1 MSNKIKFGLK
11 NVHYAVVTEA
21 GGEVQY
27 GTPKRIPGAVN
38 ITLDAAGESVQFYAD
53 DMVYYEE
60 NTNDGYT
67 GSLEMAL
74 IPDDFRKDVLGEIED
89 ANGALIENKDAKAK
103 HFALMFEF
111 DGDAKK
117 MRHVLYYVFAS
128 RPSVSG
134 STRTNTK
141 EPQTETLN
149 ITARP
154 ALDTGDVKAKVPQ
167 GEAAYDDFYTTVCLK
182 NAPTNT
188 VEEATTD
195 AEFDKFAPANI
206 SIDVT
211 STDGT
216 NKAKNVLLDGLP
228 IAGVDLTVTGVDVVI
243 DQNVFTGLSLGAHT
257 ITIEFLKGNAVTVIV
272 TVKDTTP

>member
-11 NVHYAVVTEA
+11 NVHYAVVTETD
-21 GGEVQY
+21 GVITY
-27 GTPKRIPGAVN
+27 DTPKSIPGAVN
-38 ITLDAAGESVQFYAD
+38 LTLDAAGESVQFYAD
-53 DMVYYEE
+53 DSVYYEE

-74 IPDDFRKDVLGEIED
+74 IPDEFRVDVLGDELD

-117 MRHVLYYVFAS
+117 TRHVLYYVLAS

-154 ALDTGDVKAKVPQ
+154 APDTGDVKAKVPY
-167 GEAAYDDFYTTVCLK
+167 GETPYNDFYTTVYLK
-182 NAPTNT
+182 NAVTNT
-188 VEEATTD
+188 PDETALT
-195 AEFDKFAPANI
+195 FDKNSPDDI
-206 SIDVT
+206 TVGVT
-211 STDGT
+211 SSGT
-216 NKAKNVLLDGLP
+216 TAVKNVLLDGVP
-228 IAGVDLTVTGVDVVI
+228 IGGAYLTVDGEDVTI
-243 DQNVFTGLSLGAHT
+243 DQAVFAELNEGSYTVT
-257 ITIEFLKGNAVTVIV
+257 VEFTRGNAVAV
-272 TVKDTTP
+272 TVNVTDSSE

>member
-21 GGEVQY
+21 DGVITY
-27 GTPKRIPGAVN
+27 DTPKPIRGAVN
-38 ITLDAAGESVQFYAD
+38 LTLDAAGESVQFYAD

-74 IPDDFRKDVLGEIED
+74 VPDSFRTDVLGD
-89 ANGALIENKDAKAK
+89 TVDGHGAIIENADATVKR
-103 HFALMFEF
+103 FALMFEF

-117 MRHVLYYVFAS
+117 TRHVLYYVLAS

-167 GEAAYDDFYTTVCLK
+167 GETPYDNFYTAVYRK
-182 NAPTNT
+182 NAVINT
-188 VEEATTD
+188 PDED
-195 AEFDKFAPANI
+195 ALTFDKNEPA
-206 SIDVT
+206 DVAVLVT
-211 STDGT
+211 STGT
-216 NKAKNVLLDGLP
+216 TTVKNVLLDGVP
-228 IAGVDLTVTGVDVVI
+228 IAGVYLTVNGEDVTI
-243 DQNVFTGLSLGAHT
+243 AQAVFADLNLGDYT
-257 ITIEFLKGNAVTVIV
+257 VTVEFTKGNAVTVIV

>member
-21 GGEVQY
+21 GGEVEY

-38 ITLDAAGESVQFYAD
+38 LTLDAAGESVQFYAD

-74 IPDDFRKDVLGEIED
+74 IPDYFRKDVLGEIED

-117 MRHVLYYVFAS
+117 MRHVLYYVLAS

-154 ALDTGDVKAKVPQ
+154 APDTGDVKAKVPQ
-167 GEAAYDDFYTTVCLK
+167 GETPYNDFYTAVYLK
-182 NAPTNT
+182 NAVTNT
-188 VEEATTD
+188 PDETALT
-195 AEFDKFAPANI
+195 FDKNSPDDITVA
-206 SIDVT
+206 VT
-211 STDGT
+211 SSGT
-216 NKAKNVLLDGLP
+216 TAVKNVLLDGVP
-228 IAGVDLTVTGVDVVI
+228 IGGAYLTVAGEDVTI
-243 DQNVFTGLSLGAHT
+243 DQAVFADLEESSYTVT
-257 ITIEFLKGNAVTVIV
+257 VEFTRGNAVAV
-272 TVKDTTP
+272 TVNVADSSD

>member
-21 GGEVQY
+21 GGEVEY

-38 ITLDAAGESVQFYAD
+38 LTLDAAGESVQFYAD

-67 GSLEMAL
+67 GSLEIAL
-74 IPDDFRKDVLGEIED
+74 IPDDFRKDVLGEMED

-103 HFALMFEF
+103 HFALLFEF

-117 MRHVLYYVFAS
+117 TRHVLYYVLAS

-154 ALDTGDVKAKVPQ
+154 APDTGDVKAKVPQ
-167 GEAAYDDFYTTVCLK
+167 GSDAYDAFFDEIYIKSLL
-182 NAPTNT
+182 
-188 VEEATTD
+188 EE
-195 AEFDKFAPANI
+195 
-206 SIDVT
+206 
-211 STDGT
+211 
-216 NKAKNVLLDGLP
+216 
-228 IAGVDLTVTGVDVVI
+228 
-243 DQNVFTGLSLGAHT
+243 
-257 ITIEFLKGNAVTVIV
+257 
-272 TVKDTTP
+272 